1 METISIDIKGGLGNI
16 MFQIAAAYAT
26 SLKNNMNLVV
36 DITNYYGSHYG
47 LNKYKNNVLRNIVIS
62 DSQIITK
69 NGYGEKEFKFN
80 ELPPFEESTKLSGY
94 FQSEKYF
101 LNYRN
106 EILELFSPTE
116 SILDIINKHYSSIL
130 EKNTCSIHVRR
141 GDYLHLGD
149 FHPTQK
155 ENYYIDATKKLDK
168 DTFYLIFSDDI
179 NWCTKNFDF
188 IENKIFVN
196 NLEDFEELYL
206 MSMCKNNI
214 IANSSFSWW
223 GAWMNKNEDKKIISP
238 SIWFGRSLH
247 YHDTSDIYC
256 QNWIKI

>member
-1 METISIDIKGGLGNI
+1 MVSIEIKGGIGNI
-16 MFQIAAAYAT
+16 LFQISTAYAT
-26 SLKNNMNLVV
+26 SLDNKVEMIV
-36 DITNYYGSHYG
+36 DNSNYYGGHFG
-47 LNKYKNNVLRNIVIS
+47 LDKYKNNIFRNIPFSIGPTTYPV
-62 DSQIITK
+62 
-69 NGYGEKEFKFN
+69 YGEKEFKYN
-80 ELPPFEESTKLSGY
+80 ELPNFKNDVKLIGY

-101 LNYRN
+101 TKYRN
-106 EILELFSPTE
+106 EILGLFSPTNY
-116 SILDIINKHYSSIL
+116 ILDRINKYYSLIL

-155 ENYYIDATKKLDK
+155 ESYYIEATKKLDK

-179 NWCTKNFDF
+179 NWCLKNFDF
-188 IENKIFVN
+188 IENKIFVD
-196 NLEDFEELYL
+196 NLEDYEELYL

-223 GAWMNKNEDKKIISP
+223 GAWMNKNENKKIISP
-238 SIWFGRSLH
+238 SIWFGKSLH

-256 QNWIKI
+256 ENWIKI